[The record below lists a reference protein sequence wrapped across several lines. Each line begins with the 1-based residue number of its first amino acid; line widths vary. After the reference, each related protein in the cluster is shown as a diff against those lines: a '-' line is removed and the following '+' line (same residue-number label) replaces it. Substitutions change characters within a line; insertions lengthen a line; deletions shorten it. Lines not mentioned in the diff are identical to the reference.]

1 MILDAFVVWATTC
14 KESKGGICMRSGL
27 VSNGHSG
34 GKFAV
39 VGIAVGGQAT
49 GGLGSMTTLG
59 DGTLWKVN

>member
-1 MILDAFVVWATTC
+1 
-14 KESKGGICMRSGL
+14 MRSGL